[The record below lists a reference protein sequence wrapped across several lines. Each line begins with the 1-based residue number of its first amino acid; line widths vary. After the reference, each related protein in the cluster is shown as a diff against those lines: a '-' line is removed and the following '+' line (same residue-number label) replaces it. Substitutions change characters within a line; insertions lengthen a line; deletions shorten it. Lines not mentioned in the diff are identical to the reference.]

1 MLLLIH
7 FLYILY
13 LHIIITER
21 WNEALIDEV
30 WSEDA
35 DWIELTPEQLE
46 AALLIGYTEAIWCE
60 DGCDKLV
67 GETLTQN
74 NDDPATTAATPSK
87 APTVKPITSSPTLRP
102 VQTTLSPLPPLKP
115 TTASPIQPVSDP
127 IYWDDLT
134 SGTQDIYTALGY
146 NEEIWDS
153 GGSAEVDS
161 MSWNELDIKQRFAL
175 NALGWTKDTWDAS
188 EERFPTKPMSSIDKS
203 EVRLVSTII
212 FFPCNALYSHC
223 LLLLLPYSQLLAP
236 SELLRRQQ
244 QAVLP
249 QQVHHLHRLSLC
261 LFLMLQFLPPL
272 LRCCLQ

>member
-7 FLYILY
+7 F
-13 LHIIITER
+13 HIFCTER
-21 WNEALIDEV
+21 WNLALVDEV

-60 DGCDKLV
+60 DGCDELV

-74 NDDPATTAATPSK
+74 NDDPATTAAAPSK

-127 IYWDDLT
+127 TIYWDDLT
-134 SGTQDIYTALGY
+134 SGTRDIYTALGY
-146 NEEIWDS
+146 SEEIWDS

-161 MSWNELDIKQRFAL
+161 KSWSELDIKQRFAL

-212 FFPCNALYSHC
+212 FFPCKRFVFSLS
-223 LLLLLPYSQLLAP
+223 PTPLAP
-236 SELLRRQQ
+236 LL
-244 QAVLP
+244 VY
-249 QQVHHLHRLSLC
+249 S
-261 LFLMLQFLPPL
+261 
-272 LRCCLQ
+272 